1 MKTNQ
6 RESLQLTKEHLS
18 QEFLTLTP
26 TAVDALHDIICD
38 SDINPIARVQ
48 AIGLV
53 LDRGLGKPEECIR
66 IAESEEQ
73 RAAARAR
80 LEAIAERI
88 RKEVDKEDEP

>member
-1 MKTNQ
+1 MKASQ
-6 RESLQLTKEHLS
+6 RESQLLTKENLS
-18 QEFLTLTP
+18 REFLTLTP

-80 LEAIAERI
+80 LEAIAEKI
-88 RKEVDKEDEP
+88 REEIEKEDEP